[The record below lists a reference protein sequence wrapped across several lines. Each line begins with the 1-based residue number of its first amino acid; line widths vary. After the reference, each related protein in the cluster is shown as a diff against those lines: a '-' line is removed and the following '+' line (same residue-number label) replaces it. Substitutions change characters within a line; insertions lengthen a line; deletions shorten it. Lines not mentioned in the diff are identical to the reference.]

1 MQSSS
6 GSAFSSRAAFA
17 ALLAVS
23 CGGTAGSLPDAP
35 VVDGEAPDG
44 MPSLVDDGG
53 VADGDEVLPARMCNW
68 MLPPICPEA
77 GAPSY
82 ANVIAPIV
90 AKRCVPACHEPGGVS
105 LNKPLTN
112 HAQIFSVRATVLNQI
127 YYCKM
132 PPVERPPLPSDEGQ
146 LLLTWLICGS
156 PNN

>member
-6 GSAFSSRAAFA
+6 GSAFSSRAALA

-23 CGGTAGSLPDAP
+23 CGGGSDPNPDA
-35 VVDGEAPDG
+35 EAPDG
-44 MPSLVDDGG
+44 WSSLADDG
-53 VADGDEVLPARMCNW
+53 APHDGDEVLPARPCTW
-68 MLPPICPEA
+68 MLPPMCPET

-82 ANVIAPIV
+82 AMVIAPIV

-127 YYCKM
+127 YNCKM
-132 PPVERPPLPSDEGQ
+132 PPPERPPLPTDEGQ
-146 LLLTWLICGS
+146 LLLTWLVCGS